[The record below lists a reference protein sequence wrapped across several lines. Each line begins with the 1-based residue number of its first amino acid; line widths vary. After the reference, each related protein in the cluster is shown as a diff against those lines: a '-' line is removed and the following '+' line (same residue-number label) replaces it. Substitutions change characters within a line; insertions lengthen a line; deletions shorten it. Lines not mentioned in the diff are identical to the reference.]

1 MKTPEYRP
9 EHERSVRRKMARP
22 KDLLAWYLR
31 AFRDEMP
38 GQGTP
43 TDKLH
48 TRGVWV
54 GKPPRHGEEFVS
66 VHPKTGEV
74 LSKTEDLIGGS
85 QLGSPR
91 MSDAFRA
98 FVEDDP
104 FGTEAA
110 EYEGHKDIH
119 NHYRTPM
126 RAALARLAGRGH
138 PTEPYPFMARVLL
151 RTAQRDGDWDGA
163 CASLGIIEPV
173 RRPYIEA
180 ALHRLYDRFHE
191 EPPVYSVRED
201 VA

>member
-1 MKTPEYRP
+1 MSRETPYWQDNAT
-9 EHERSVRRKMARP
+9 SKRRKMARP
-22 KDLLAWYLR
+22 KDLLAWYIT
-31 AFRDEMP
+31 AFREEVPDR
-38 GQGTP
+38 
-43 TDKLH
+43 LH

-54 GKPPRHGEEFVS
+54 GKPPRQGEEFTS

-74 LSKTEDLIGGS
+74 LSKTDDLVGGS
-85 QLGSPR
+85 HIGSPR
-91 MSDAFRA
+91 MSDPFRA
-98 FVEDDP
+98 FLEDDA

-138 PTEPYPFMARVLL
+138 PTEPYPFMARALY
-151 RTAQRDGDWDGA
+151 RTALNDGDWDYA

-173 RRPYIEA
+173 RKPYIEA
-180 ALHRLYDRFHE
+180 ALHRLFERYHE
-191 EPPVYSVRED
+191 EPPQNYYRDTEA